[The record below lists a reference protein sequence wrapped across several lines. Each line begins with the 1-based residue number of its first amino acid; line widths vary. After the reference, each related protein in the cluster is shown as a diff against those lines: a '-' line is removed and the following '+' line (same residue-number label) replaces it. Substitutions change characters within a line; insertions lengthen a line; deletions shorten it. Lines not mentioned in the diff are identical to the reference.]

1 MNQTEQQKQALFD
14 SRRGFAVRAET
25 AIMGILNV
33 TPDSFSDG
41 GRNYTVN
48 AAVTSA
54 AHMQH
59 CGADCI
65 DIGAQSTRPGF
76 QAVSAA
82 EEWARLEP
90 VLKALRGVVSVPI
103 SVDTFYVQVAER
115 ALDMGA
121 AIINDVSGHVDEAM
135 AQAICRYNAGWII
148 MHNGRESELADAV
161 GEVNSWFKL
170 AVRTAVYAGVPPSH
184 ICLDAGIGFG
194 KTTGQCHEL
203 IANGARVRLPDFA
216 YLVGLSRKRCVGEPA
231 GDIPAAERDAVTVAA
246 DTIAIMSGADIL
258 RVHDVK
264 NAVDAARTAE
274 AILESVHTTVQHPSF
289 GKIHT
294 ILR

>member
-1 MNQTEQQKQALFD
+1 MNQAKQQKQTMFD
-14 SRRGFAVRAET
+14 GKHGFAVRAET

-65 DIGAQSTRPGF
+65 DVGAQSTRPGF
-76 QAVSAA
+76 QAISAA
-82 EEWARLEP
+82 EEWERLEP

-135 AQAICRYNAGWII
+135 AQAVGRYNAGWII
-148 MHNGRESELADAV
+148 MHNGRENEIFDAIS
-161 GEVNSWFKL
+161 GVNSWFKL

-194 KTTGQCHEL
+194 KTTAQCHDL
-203 IANGARVRLPDFA
+203 IANGERVRLPDFA

-231 GDIPAAERDAVTVAA
+231 GELPAPERDAVTVAA
-246 DTIAIMSGADIL
+246 DTLAIMSGADIL

-264 NAVDAARTAE
+264 SAVDAARVAE
-274 AILESVHTTVQHPSF
+274 AILKRRTRV
-289 GKIHT
+289 
-294 ILR
+294 